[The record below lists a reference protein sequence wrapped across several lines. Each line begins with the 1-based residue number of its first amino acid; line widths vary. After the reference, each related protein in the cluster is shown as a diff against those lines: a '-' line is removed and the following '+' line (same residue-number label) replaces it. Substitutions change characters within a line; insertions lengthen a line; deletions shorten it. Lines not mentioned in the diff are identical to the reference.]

1 MPIVAASIVAGT
13 GIVSSIMGSS
23 AAKKQAK
30 AEAENRRR
38 AALANY
44 QMTMQKAD
52 VEEQMQIQGI
62 FAKGQAAIAQE
73 KMNNK
78 IAMANYKYAAHREQL
93 AVMQKNF
100 NASRGRGGGS
110 IPAGLTDELADQ
122 QMQIIMEQEKA
133 NDTTNKQFTKALDSF
148 SNNTN
153 KRKLSPYSSSV
164 MRYKMIAYNDLDK
177 QIFNTDISSIHKLR
191 AAERAMR
198 RRIKASG
205 GGGGPMSKFIPG
217 RKPTLYDSSKTIT
230 ASTNAEIANVKTM
243 AELIRSNAEI
253 AKKAETQNI
262 ATGYE
267 AARNAAGSQMMM
279 GIAGSIAGGVGAYIN
294 AGENFTDPN
303 ISNPASNPTPPVGP
317 PAQSPLA
324 GGSSNPYEPY
334 LPENLL
340 N

>member
-1 MPIVAASIVAGT
+1 
-13 GIVSSIMGSS
+13 
-23 AAKKQAK
+23 
-30 AEAENRRR
+30 
-38 AALANY
+38 
-44 QMTMQKAD
+44 
-52 VEEQMQIQGI
+52 
-62 FAKGQAAIAQE
+62 
-73 KMNNK
+73 
-78 IAMANYKYAAHREQL
+78 
-93 AVMQKNF
+93 
-100 NASRGRGGGS
+100 
-110 IPAGLTDELADQ
+110 
-122 QMQIIMEQEKA
+122 
-133 NDTTNKQFTKALDSF
+133 
-148 SNNTN
+148 
-153 KRKLSPYSSSV
+153 
-164 MRYKMIAYNDLDK
+164 
-177 QIFNTDISSIHKLR
+177 
-191 AAERAMR
+191 
-198 RRIKASG
+198 
-205 GGGGPMSKFIPG
+205 MSKFIPG

-317 PAQSPLA
+317 PAQPPLA